1 MKKIHRSVV
10 RNNAYSRSGISIRER
25 HNERKNEC
33 YANED
38 ITLER
43 SHLNVY
49 FKKCESTYIEY
60 FDKLIEDKIIST
72 RGLQADASI
81 IDEFVFDVNTE
92 YFETHGGYDY
102 AKEFF
107 ADAYQM
113 AIKEAGDKRYII
125 SAVMHADERNRE
137 LSEKLGRDVFHY
149 HLHVVYVPVVE
160 KEVKWTKR
168 CKDKSLVGKTKEIIH
183 QVSHSKKWG
192 FQKATDGNGEEI
204 KTSSGKTKL
213 IVPYSELQDRFFE
226 YMKNLG
232 YVDFERGVK
241 GSTAEHLSVEEF
253 KLQQEQKRIEEIDKD
268 IVDKNRML
276 ISLNSQVDDATKV
289 QQYITNIDE
298 MGKRKLGGKVEYTKE
313 ENEKLKNL
321 ARAGIAAEHTL
332 HEQRKEIRF
341 LKSKLKEWEKAY
353 RELHDY
359 VKDFLYVTKLAP
371 ERIKNFISDIIKE
384 FTDRR
389 VSNKNKNIEQYKE
402 R

>member
-1 MKKIHRSVV
+1 MEKINRSVV

-43 SHLNVY
+43 SHLSVY

-60 FDKLIEDKIIST
+60 FDKLVEDKIIST

-92 YFETHGGYDY
+92 YFETHGGYYY

-107 ADAYQM
+107 EDAYHM
-113 AIKEAGDKRYII
+113 AVKEAGDERYII

-137 LSEKLGRDVFHY
+137 LSERLGRDVFHY
-149 HLHVVYVPVVE
+149 HLHVVYVPIVE

-168 CKDKSLVGKTKEIIH
+168 CKDKNLVGKTKEIIH

-192 FQKATDGNGEEI
+192 FQKATDENGKEL
-204 KTSSGKTKL
+204 KTRSGKTKL

-241 GSTAEHLSVEEF
+241 GSTAEHLSVEKF
-253 KLQQEQKRIEEIDKD
+253 KFQQTQKHIEEMDKD
-268 IVDKNRML
+268 IVDKNRTL

-341 LKSKLKEWEKAY
+341 LKGKLAEWEKVY
-353 RELHDY
+353 SELYEY
-359 VKDFLYVTKLAP
+359 VKDFLYVMKVAP
-371 ERIKNFISDIIKE
+371 ERVKNFISDIIKE

-389 VSNKNKNIEQYKE
+389 ISRKNKNIEQDKD